1 MKKITV
7 IGSNLCPD
15 CLAVKEY
22 LSQNNIS
29 YDFIEITESL
39 QNLKIFLSYRDN
51 RAEFDNIKKE
61 GKIGIP
67 LITIEGSDKLI
78 FDVKPDLSQLK

>member
-1 MKKITV
+1 MKKISV

-39 QNLKIFLSYRDN
+39 QNLKTFLSYRDN

-67 LITIEGSDKLI
+67 LITVEGSDKLI

>member
-22 LSQNNIS
+22 LSQNDIS

-39 QNLKIFLSYRDN
+39 QNLKTFLSFRDN

-67 LITIEGSDKLI
+67 LITIDGSDKLI

>member
-22 LSQNNIS
+22 LSQNDIS

-39 QNLKIFLSYRDN
+39 QNLKTFLSFRDN

-78 FDVKPDLSQLK
+78 FDVKPDLSQLR

>member
-39 QNLKIFLSYRDN
+39 QNLKTFLSFRDN

>member
-15 CLAVKEY
+15 CLAIKEY

-29 YDFIEITESL
+29 YDFLEITESL
-39 QNLKIFLSYRDN
+39 KNLKTFLSYRDN
-51 RAEFDNIKKE
+51 RVEFDNIKKE
-61 GKIGIP
+61 GRIGIP
-67 LITIEGSDKLI
+67 FITIEGSDKLI
-78 FDVKPDLSQLK
+78 FDEKPDLDELR

>member
-22 LSQNNIS
+22 LSQNKIS

-39 QNLKIFLSYRDN
+39 QNLKTFLSYRDN
-51 RAEFDNIKKE
+51 RTEFDNIKKE

>member
-22 LSQNNIS
+22 LSDNNIS

-39 QNLKIFLSYRDN
+39 QNLKTFLAYRDN

-78 FDVKPDLSQLK
+78 FGEKPDLKEFR